1 MAYINFKE
9 EISVA
14 KTQFEKRINNNKR
27 IFENLL
33 DSKDV
38 YTEYIPNER
47 YSFKEHK
54 DLVIG
59 GGHPKKEDEFQEIKD
74 ADIICA
80 KFIKCRFSNIEF
92 TNCRFVGCYFEE
104 CEFMGGGVVFQDC
117 IFVKKDSD
125 EKPNL
130 NKNDNFSC
138 EFNHCNIYAKFINC
152 TLEYIIF
159 NKSNLKNTN
168 FELSDMSNGMIFD
181 SNLDMIIISDTDLSG
196 VKIVNTYIEDLEFRD
211 KYKSK
216 LDEKTF
222 IDKIKVKKKTR
233 DEYEGIYTV
242 YENIADKFK
251 DNNLT
256 NNFGEYYYLC
266 RKTQRKVLKP
276 IPKIGSTFG
285 LLTCGYGE
293 RPVYAVYFSLIVI
306 FLFSILYLFSGIKVD
321 EEIITYSSNISKV
334 FNIRQLL
341 KDYNESL
348 NLSVGMF
355 AGVGLNE
362 AQPSPRSYMLSNIEM
377 LIGVLMMGV
386 GIGALVKK
394 IVR

>member
-9 EISVA
+9 EISAA
-14 KTQFEKRINNNKR
+14 KDEFEKRIVNNKK
-27 IFENLL
+27 IYEKLSK
-33 DSKDV
+33 SKDV
-38 YTEYIPNER
+38 YSEYLPSDK

-54 DLVIG
+54 DIVLG
-59 GGHPKKEDEFQEIKD
+59 GGHPKKEDEFQEFKD
-74 ADIICA
+74 IDIVCA
-80 KFIKCRFSNIEF
+80 KFIKCRFSNIKF
-92 TNCRFVGCYFEE
+92 TNCRFIGCYFEE
-104 CEFMGGGVVFQDC
+104 CELMGGGVVFQDC
-117 IFVKKDSD
+117 IFIKKDKD

-130 NKNDNFSC
+130 NKEDNFSC
-138 EFNHCNIYAKFINC
+138 EFNNCNIYSKFINC

-159 NKSNLKNTN
+159 NKSVLKNTN
-168 FELSDMSNGMIFD
+168 FELSDLSNGIIVD
-181 SNLDMIIISDTDLSG
+181 STLDMIIISDTNLSG
-196 VKIVNTYIEDLEFRD
+196 TKIVNTYIEDLEFRD

-222 IDKIKVKKKTR
+222 IDKIKLRKKDR

-251 DNNLT
+251 DNTLN

-276 IPKIGSTFG
+276 IPKISSTLS
-285 LLTCGYGE
+285 LLSCGYGE
-293 RPVYAVYFSLIVI
+293 RPMYAVYFSLFVI
-306 FLFSILYLFSGIKVD
+306 LLFSILYLFFGIKLN
-321 EEIITYSSNISKV
+321 EEIITYSNINK
-334 FNIRQLL
+334 FNSIREFF
-341 KDYNESL
+341 KYYNESL

-355 AGVGLNE
+355 AGVGLTE

-377 LIGVLMMGV
+377 LIGILMMGV
-386 GIGALVKK
+386 GTGTIVKK